1 MKDEL
6 AEALLAKVMNWGAAE
21 VAAQRAVLQDLA
33 RYKYDEYQ
41 QFAPGQRFIESLA
54 LWLRQFEGKNAR
66 AAAYNWVRHRL
77 VFLSSAEMNHLV
89 ASTFP
94 TLIRPWLLQK
104 AAAETDLGVT
114 RVKALVGNEA
124 YRLRLRQTLFLG
136 LSDGAHIDQF
146 RRANPALS
154 NEQIWHAYDFSEE
167 KAQDFQQKLVKDLQK
182 RLGRAPT
189 ETEARYKAVCL
200 LDDFT
205 ASGRTYLRA
214 GDTGPDGK
222 IAKIWAKLKDKSSE
236 FAGFVDQDSVELLII
251 IYVAA
256 AQAIDY
262 LEAELEKQL
271 GLRKEVLQVAHR
283 LPETCRVDS
292 ADDHDFL
299 ALVADDRY
307 FDTSVDDEHA
317 AVGGDSMRHGFSSCR
332 LPVVLSH
339 NTPNNSL
346 FLLWAG
352 PEHNVRGLFPRI
364 SRHRRFV

>member
-6 AEALLAKVMNWGAAE
+6 AEALLAKVMHWGAAE

-54 LWLRQFEGKNAR
+54 LWLRQFGGQEAR
-66 AAAYNWVRHRL
+66 TAAYKWVRHRL
-77 VFLSSAEMNHLV
+77 IFLSDAEMNHLV
-89 ASTFP
+89 TSTFP

-104 AAAETDLGVT
+104 AADETGLRVT
-114 RVKALVGNEA
+114 CVKALVGSEA

-146 RRANPALS
+146 RRANPSLS

-167 KAQDFQQKLVKDLQK
+167 KAKDFRKKLIKDLEK
-182 RLGRAPT
+182 RLGRLPT
-189 ETEARYKAVCL
+189 EVEARYRAVCL

-205 ASGRTYLRA
+205 GSGKTYLREENCK
-214 GDTGPDGK
+214 PDGK

-236 FAGFVDQDSVELLII
+236 FSTFVDQDNVELLII
-251 IYVAA
+251 LYVAA
-256 AQAIDY
+256 TQAVDY
-262 LEAELEKQL
+262 LEAELPKQL
-271 GLRKEVLQVAHR
+271 GLPKEVLQVAHR
-283 LPETCRVDS
+283 LPNSCRVECP
-292 ADDHDFL
+292 DDEEFL
-299 ALVADDRY
+299 KLVADEHY

-317 AVGGDSMRHGFSSCR
+317 AVGGDSMRYGFSNCR

-352 PEHNVRGLFPRI
+352 PEHKIRGLFPRI

>member
-21 VAAQRAVLQDLA
+21 VAAQRALLQDLA

-54 LWLRQFEGKNAR
+54 LWLRQFQGKHAR
-66 AAAYNWVRHRL
+66 TVAYNWVRNRL
-77 VFLSSAEMNHLV
+77 IFLSAAEINHLV

-94 TLIRPWLLQK
+94 TVVRPWLLQK
-104 AAAETDLGVT
+104 AAAETALGVT
-114 RVKALVGNEA
+114 RVKALAASEA

-154 NEQIWHAYDFSEE
+154 NEQIWHAYDFSPD
-167 KAQDFQQKLVKDLQK
+167 KAEDFRKKLVKDLEK

-189 ETEARYKAVCL
+189 DAEARYKAVCL

-205 ASGRTYLRA
+205 ASGKTYLR
-214 GDTGPDGK
+214 DETGTPDGK
-222 IAKIWAKLKDKSSE
+222 IAKIWGKLKDTSSE
-236 FAGFVDQDSVELLII
+236 FSTFVDQDNVEILII
-251 IYVAA
+251 IYIAA

-262 LEAELEKQL
+262 LEVQLPKQL
-271 GLRKEVLQVAHR
+271 SLPKDVLRVVHR
-283 LPETCRVDS
+283 FPANWKVDEPEDQ
-292 ADDHDFL
+292 DFL
-299 ALVADDRY
+299 KLVADDRY
-307 FDTSVDDEHA
+307 FDGSVDDEHA
-317 AVGGDSMRHGFSSCR
+317 EVGGDSMRYGFSNCR
-332 LPVVLSH
+332 LPAVLSH

-352 PEHNVRGLFPRI
+352 PEHKVRGLFPRI

>member
-6 AEALLAKVMNWGAAE
+6 AEALLAKVMGWGAAE
-21 VAAQRAVLQDLA
+21 VAAQRAILQDLA

-54 LWLRQFEGKNAR
+54 LWLRQFEGKEAR
-66 AAAYNWVRHRL
+66 SAAYNWVRNRL
-77 VFLSSAEMNHLV
+77 IFLSGAEMNHLV
-89 ASTFP
+89 TSTFP

-104 AAAETDLGVT
+104 AAEETEFGVT
-114 RVKALVGNEA
+114 RVKALAASEA

-154 NEQIWHAYDFSEE
+154 NEQIWHAYDFSDE
-167 KAQDFQQKLVKDLQK
+167 KAKDFGKKLAKDLEK

-189 ETEARYKAVCL
+189 EAEARYRAVCL

-205 ASGRTYLRA
+205 ASGKTYLRA
-214 GDTGPDGK
+214 GDNGPDGK
-222 IAKIWAKLKDKSSE
+222 IAKIWAKLKDKESG
-236 FAGFVDQDSVELLII
+236 FATFVDQENVELLII

-256 AQAIDY
+256 AQAVDY
-262 LEAELEKQL
+262 LEAELPKQL
-271 GLRKEVLQVAHR
+271 GLPKEVLQVAHR
-283 LPETCRVDS
+283 LPDSCRVDGV
-292 ADDHDFL
+292 DDAAFL
-299 ALVADDRY
+299 KLVGDDRY
-307 FDTSVDDEHA
+307 FDMCVDDEHA
-317 AVGGDSMRHGFSSCR
+317 AVGGDSMRYGFSSCR
-332 LPVVLSH
+332 LPVVLGH

-352 PEHNVRGLFPRI
+352 PEHTVRGLFPRI